1 MGWSASVRAFS
12 VGGERDLQSAMIK
25 VLGAI
30 GDERLGVGE
39 LILELGQRHH
49 APQDQLRCQHC
60 SSKLQ
65 QLALALN
72 H

>member
-39 LILELGQRHH
+39 LILELDQRHTH
-49 APQDQLRCQHC
+49 L
-60 SSKLQ
+60 KI
-65 QLALALN
+65 N
-72 H
+72 

>member
-49 APQDQLRCQHC
+49 APPR
-60 SSKLQ
+60 STEVPALQ
-65 QLALALN
+65 QQTAAVGP
-72 H
+72 